1 MGFGKESLICFKL
14 KIRDS
19 LIQVATPVPVC
30 TKSPQIFHAL
40 RKETPVLGGV
50 HGGNS
55 TDTLM
60 GL

>member
-30 TKSPQIFHAL
+30 TKSPQIFMLSEKRLQCWAGCM
-40 RKETPVLGGV
+40 EEIVLI
-50 HGGNS
+50 
-55 TDTLM
+55 L
-60 GL
+60 